1 MSETEDEVGYCR
13 PPKHSRFKKGRSGNP
28 FGRPKGAKNI
38 ATVVQETLRERVVI
52 TENGPRRTVTKLEA
66 AMIQLTK
73 KALCGDLK
81 ALQLLTALARSV
93 DEDTN
98 QSDRQDSELDETE
111 EKVLSGI
118 IKRLQSSGG
127 G

>member
-73 KALCGDLK
+73 KALCG
-81 ALQLLTALARSV
+81 
-93 DEDTN
+93 
-98 QSDRQDSELDETE
+98 
-111 EKVLSGI
+111 
-118 IKRLQSSGG
+118 
-127 G
+127 